1 MNIDELT
8 IGQVKEITQFC
19 KTKDSENID
28 IASHYI
34 GRYCIFRT
42 YSAGVFFGI
51 LKSRNKDECII
62 ENCRRI
68 WNWNGAFTLSEVA
81 TDGVE
86 SANLS
91 VEEPEKL
98 ALSVIEIIP
107 ASETCIKQLKSMAS
121 HVS

>member
-1 MNIDELT
+1 MNINDLT
-8 IGQVKEITQFC
+8 IGQVKELSKIYTNGG
-19 KTKDSENID
+19 SED

-68 WNWNGAFTLSEVA
+68 WSWSGSFTLSKVA
-81 TDGVE
+81 VDGVE
-86 SANLS
+86 SAKLS
-91 VEEPEKL
+91 IQEPEKL
-98 ALSVIEIIP
+98 ALGVIEIIP
-107 ASETCIKQLKSMAS
+107 ASAKCTNQLKGMVS